1 MKLREEFIQK
11 CLADFHYELTREQ
24 MEQDW
29 FLDKKNPY
37 YKEKDCYIF
46 RTADNCWM
54 EIATKDLDSAF
65 TEPFIVCDGRATEK
79 KKHKG
84 GYELLKEK
92 YAALEKERDKLKEE
106 LSMQIAPDFE
116 TFKRVEKERDEWKAK
131 WQRSDAAKQDA
142 VDNYNRLRVTYGDV
156 YRELNF
162 MHQKLSFLL
171 KHCPFWVRW
180 MYRKQFEKGGN

>member
-1 MKLREEFIQK
+1 
-11 CLADFHYELTREQ
+11 
-24 MEQDW
+24 ME
-29 FLDKKNPY
+29 
-37 YKEKDCYIF
+37 
-46 RTADNCWM
+46 T
-54 EIATKDLDSAF
+54 
-65 TEPFIVCDGRATEK
+65 TEK

>member
-46 RTADNCWM
+46 RTANNCRM

-92 YAALEKERDKLKEE
+92 YAKLEKERDKLKEQ

-131 WQRSDAAKQDA
+131 YEQKCEHHSSILQRLDEEVKRRDFWRNQSDKNKERIA
-142 VDNYNRLRVTYGDV
+142 
-156 YRELNF
+156 
-162 MHQKLSFLL
+162 FLL

-180 MYRKQFEKGGN
+180 MYRRQFKEGE